1 MTNQHLF
8 SRPKTSVISAS
19 KNLFT
24 PLEICFCFLMGCNQR
39 NPWLIK
45 DLRACKVLYNCRET
59 FTDVMSALQIKLFMQ
74 NKAKFRKVKL
84 NVNKVLT
91 KDYEQMDTWS
101 IGKNEP
107 KRTQNE
113 PKRTQ
118 NEPN

>member
-1 MTNQHLF
+1 
-8 SRPKTSVISAS
+8 
-19 KNLFT
+19 
-24 PLEICFCFLMGCNQR
+24 
-39 NPWLIK
+39 
-45 DLRACKVLYNCRET
+45 
-59 FTDVMSALQIKLFMQ
+59 MQ

-118 NEPN
+118 IQKDQNERN